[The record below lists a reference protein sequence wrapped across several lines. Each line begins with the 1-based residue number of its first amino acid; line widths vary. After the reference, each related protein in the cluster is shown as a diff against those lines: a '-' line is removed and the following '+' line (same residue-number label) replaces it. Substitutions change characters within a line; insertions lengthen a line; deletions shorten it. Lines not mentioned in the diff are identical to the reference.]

1 MTAVYASLALVMAAG
16 AGFGGDA
23 PTLIVDVDVND
34 EVYGRAQPMT
44 EADVDE
50 LVGRLHESGCEV
62 LLVRMGYLGLLPYR
76 TDLSYSMQFDED
88 HARIHQSPM
97 VGDVDAYIAKRKE
110 VFSRYRAFIE
120 TCNPPEAFINAAHKR
135 GMKAIIWI
143 DMYDNFYPGYR
154 SKFLEAHP
162 HCVWTARDGK
172 LRFPGLI
179 SYAFPEARA
188 FCVAQAKELLAL
200 GADGI
205 HCSTSAHCRH
215 MPNSHKTDFYGFE
228 EPVVAAFKER
238 HGIDIRTAEDFDKE
252 AWHDIKGEFVV
263 QLYRDLAEVCHGEGK
278 ELWIGLQLGRYTT
291 FTVDPHFS
299 AHDVVRYTNHWKTL
313 VDEGIAD
320 AFILG
325 DYEIAAS
332 PDHAYW
338 SVKPDIQRAEG
349 QDLFQW
355 AGGHYRDYC
364 AGKTKLYLF
373 SEWLPGDIGA
383 LEQRMDAWA
392 GRVLEN
398 NFDGIDVH
406 EAWNFEGPPEK
417 MEVLKRFSGRLRG
430 QAE

>member
-1 MTAVYASLALVMAAG
+1 MIALFLPLALV
-16 AGFGGDA
+16 FGVVQEA
-23 PTLIVDVDVND
+23 PTVIVDVDVND
-34 EVYGRAQPMT
+34 EVYGRAEPMT
-44 EADVDE
+44 DADVVK
-50 LVGRLHESGCEV
+50 LVDRLHRSGCEA

-76 TDLSYSMQFDED
+76 TELGYPMEFDED
-88 HARIHQSPM
+88 HARIHQFPM
-97 VGDVDAYIAKRKE
+97 IGDIDGYIAKRKD
-110 VFSRYRAFIE
+110 VFGRYRAFIE
-120 TCNPPEAFINAAHKR
+120 ACNPPEAFIKAAHER
-135 GMKAIIWI
+135 GMKAVIWL

-154 SKFLEAHP
+154 SKFLEENP
-162 HCVWTARDGK
+162 HCVWNARDGK

-215 MPNSHKTDFYGFE
+215 MPNSHKSDFYGYE
-228 EPVVAAFKER
+228 QAVVDAFKAR
-238 HGIDIRTAEDFDKE
+238 YGVDIRTADDFDKE

-263 QLYRDLAEVCHGEGK
+263 QLYRELAEVCHAQGK

-299 AHDVVRYTNHWKTL
+299 THDAVRYTNHWKTL

-320 AFILG
+320 AFILA
-325 DYEIAAS
+325 DYEIAAN
-332 PDHAYW
+332 PGHAYW
-338 SVKPDIQRAEG
+338 PVKPDIQRAEG

-355 AGGHYRDYC
+355 AATHYQNYC

-373 SEWLPGDIGA
+373 SEWLPGDINA
-383 LEQRMDAWA
+383 LEQRMDDWA
-392 GRVLEN
+392 GRVLDN
-398 NFDGIDVH
+398 GFDGIDVH

-417 MEVLKRFSGRLRG
+417 MDVLKRFSDTLKGRT
-430 QAE
+430 Q